1 MNYKINRGNMDLSH
15 IFIVITLVALAIAIL
30 APFHFNINSLG
41 QMIYSLMSGWSTN
54 EGINPSYVETN
65 ATMSKTYDMIV
76 VTISISNNGNNQLIL
91 AAQQ

>member
-1 MNYKINRGNMDLSH
+1 MDLSH